1 MKKVILSWCFC
12 INLIAVFSQH
22 NTSATHVCFSIPSSL
37 KISDLDN
44 LQISDGSCSITS
56 FSFQLFNRW
65 GQVVKESNSLTNP
78 LIWKQAEVQKKGKS
92 KKKKQNN
99 SQSSVQEITQGQYF
113 YIILF
118 TVEGFLDSEKVV
130 GNFSLF

>member
-12 INLIAVFSQH
+12 INLFAVFSQH
-22 NTSATHVCFSIPSSL
+22 NTAATHVCFSIPSSL

-99 SQSSVQEITQGQYF
+99 SQSSVQEIPQGQYF

-118 TVEGFLDSEKVV
+118 TVEGSLDSEKVV